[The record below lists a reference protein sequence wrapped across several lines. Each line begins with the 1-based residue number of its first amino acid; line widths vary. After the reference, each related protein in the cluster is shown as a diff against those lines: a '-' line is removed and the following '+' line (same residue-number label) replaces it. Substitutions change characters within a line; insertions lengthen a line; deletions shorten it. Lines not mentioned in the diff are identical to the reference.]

1 MKKFILTLM
10 VCLCAVVTFG
20 QTAVEKPKLLDNT
33 FIGVNGG
40 VYTPLSFNSVFP
52 VDAAAGIKVGKQITP
67 IFGLNVEGTA
77 IFGSATDNQGRFS
90 YKTAVRATNVG
101 LNATINVVN
110 AKKFTLA
117 PEVGLGWLHAY
128 NSNADDLSAK
138 TGVIAAWNVSPAIS
152 LYAEPQVLWNLT
164 ANPKVTFDKS
174 NAYLG
179 LQVGAVYHFKNANG
193 KRGFTY
199 YNIGAMNDE
208 INNLRAEPTE
218 VTKEIVKVDTVTKN
232 VGNIVVCFA
241 QNSSELTATAITELA
256 KIPNDCEVSIIGEA
270 SPEGTA
276 EYNQKLSEDRANA
289 VANYLKENSTS
300 KIVSIQGLG
309 TTNNASNRIVTI
321 IVQ

>member
-1 MKKFILTLM
+1 M
-10 VCLCAVVTFG
+10 VCLCTVVAFG

-33 FIGVNGG
+33 FIGINGG
-40 VYTPLSFNSVFP
+40 AYTPLSFNSVFP

-67 IFGLNVEGTA
+67 IFGLNVEGIA
-77 IFGSATDNQGRFS
+77 VFGSATDNQSRFS

-128 NSNADDLSAK
+128 NSNAADNDYLSAK
-138 TGVIAAWNVSPAIS
+138 TGIIAAWNVSPAIS
-152 LYAEPQVLWNLT
+152 LYAEPQVLWT

-179 LQVGAVYHFKNANG
+179 LQVGVVYHFKNANG

-208 INNLRAEPTE
+208 INSLRAELAKKPTE
-218 VTKEIVKVDTVTKN
+218 VIKVDTITNN

-241 QNSSELTATAITELA
+241 QNSSELTAAAIMELA
-256 KIPNDCEVSIIGEA
+256 KVPNDCEVSIIGEA

-276 EYNQKLSEDRANA
+276 EYNQTLSEKRAEA

-300 KIVSIQGLG
+300 KIVSVQGLG
-309 TTNNASNRIVTI
+309 ATNDTSNRIVTI
-321 IVQ
+321 IVR

>member
-1 MKKFILTLM
+1 M
-10 VCLCAVVTFG
+10 VCLCAIVAFG

-101 LNATINVVN
+101 LNATINVIN

-117 PEVGLGWLHAY
+117 PEVGLGWLHTY
-128 NSNADDLSAK
+128 NSNAIDYDYLSAK
-138 TGVIAAWNVSPAIS
+138 TGIIAAWNVSPAIS
-152 LYAEPQVLWNLT
+152 LYAEPQVLWT
-164 ANPKVTFDKS
+164 AHNKIQFNKN

-208 INNLRAEPTE
+208 INNLRSELAKKPTE
-218 VTKEIVKVDTVTKN
+218 VIKVDTVTNIHN

-256 KIPNDCEVSIIGEA
+256 KVPNDCEVSIIGEA

-300 KIVSIQGLG
+300 KIVSVQGLG
-309 TTNNASNRIVTI
+309 ATSDTSNRIVTI
-321 IVQ
+321 IVR